1 MIIWTTCTL
10 FTQRFS
16 SSSTH
21 NTQIQCRIYTLNTLV
36 VISSETAEEC
46 KLTLSTHLKKKK
58 KNNASNICYTTSI
71 LNMMTCMNCT
81 SGVYMYLC
89 CLA

>member
-10 FTQRFS
+10 FTQRFL

-21 NTQIQCRIYTLNTLV
+21 DTQIQCRIYTHNILV

-46 KLTLSTHLKKKK
+46 KLTLFTHLK
-58 KNNASNICYTTSI
+58 
-71 LNMMTCMNCT
+71 
-81 SGVYMYLC
+81 
-89 CLA
+89 